1 MARANLGWPTPTQ
14 ALLTLSGKNPIDNQ
28 RMAVI
33 ELNIGLGC
41 QHIRIIFQAL
51 QEAYHFMKSNQWATG
66 VTSTRLVSLMSGP
79 IPMAKICFLANC
91 IRIGMVT
98 LGPQENSD
106 RTDSTKAKLNTINL
120 PPHLR
125 LPLARL
131 KSGAHC
137 PTFKLG
143 CYALPSPTPPE
154 EPWVVIVGLLEN
166 Y

>member
-1 MARANLGWPTPTQ
+1 
-14 ALLTLSGKNPIDNQ
+14 
-28 RMAVI
+28 MAVI

-41 QHIRIIFQAL
+41 QHIRIIFQYYKRL
-51 QEAYHFMKSNQWATG
+51 TTLWKAT
-66 VTSTRLVSLMSGP
+66 SGP
-79 IPMAKICFLANC
+79 QEWPQQGWFPLCLGQSQWPKYVSWRTVSELANC